1 MTFSDIINP
10 WGALRRERQRYDE
23 LADRTSLA
31 LLEAEYKV
39 AQSEKE
45 AREARLRAAIAKT
58 DITKLE
64 ALLKE
69 AHFRNPKTG
78 RLGRKGERF
87 Q

>member
-1 MTFSDIINP
+1 MSISDIINP
-10 WGALRRERQRYDE
+10 WGALRRERQRYDD
-23 LADRTSLA
+23 LCANTTAA
-31 LLEAEYKV
+31 LRNAERKV
-39 AQSEKE
+39 EESEKE

-64 ALLKE
+64 AALKE

-87 Q
+87 